1 MNFKRI
7 ACMVLSLM
15 LALSLAA
22 CRSAS
27 SGTGNSD
34 KDIDTLAAELRADFP
49 SPCQGYDA
57 VLSNVQMDML
67 TFDVYLSSMA
77 VAYDNMSAEEFCK
90 YFYELNNSNDAYIT
104 DTAKGVDSVATMQS
118 DPILKTFSTELT
130 AYQAAYTAWGAS
142 FTNIAAKA
150 ENAPSYQ
157 DLKAEAKDIIN
168 TFSNLLYGKDMV
180 S

>member
-1 MNFKRI
+1 MNMKRI
-7 ACMVLSLM
+7 VCTVLSLM
-15 LALSLAA
+15 LIVSLAA
-22 CRSAS
+22 CTAAS
-27 SGTGNSD
+27 SGSD

-49 SPCQGYDA
+49 SPSQGYDA

-67 TFDVYLSSMA
+67 TFDVYLSSMV

-90 YFYELNNSNDAYIT
+90 YFYELNNSNDAYMT
-104 DTAKGVDSVATMQS
+104 DTAEGVDSVATMQS
-118 DPILKTFSTELT
+118 DPTLKTFSTELT
-130 AYQAAYTAWGAS
+130 AYQATYTAWGAS
-142 FTNIAAKA
+142 FTEIAAKA

>member
-1 MNFKRI
+1 MNVKRI
-7 ACMVLSLM
+7 VCTVLILM
-15 LALSLAA
+15 LVLSLAA
-22 CRSAS
+22 CNSAS
-27 SGTGNSD
+27 SGSD

-49 SPCQGYDA
+49 SPNQGYDA

-67 TFDVYLSSMA
+67 TFDVYLSSMV
-77 VAYDNMSAEEFCK
+77 VAYDNLSDEEFCK

-104 DTAKGVDSVATMQS
+104 DTAEGVDSVATMQS
-118 DPILKTFSTELT
+118 APTLKTFSTDLT
-130 AYQAAYTAWGAS
+130 AYQAVYTAWGAS
-142 FTNIAAKA
+142 FTSISANA

-180 S
+180 Q